1 MTINTSSSSTSTTI
15 KTASISKKF
24 AFTYDHPNQKIV
36 GTDINFQKAGIPGS
50 ALEKE
55 LIARME
61 ARPTYGFTII
71 PTEQKP
77 AKQSYKGLN
86 FDLMMDYV
94 ELKGTEFQKAEFE
107 EIVNRDSSFPVIK
120 SWFVENFK
128 VGFTVEKAKHE
139 IATAKNNAKKKA
151 AKESLKAQK
160 AAVRK
165 VVKANMAKVAPAV
178 VELPSA
184 SNF

>member
-1 MTINTSSSSTSTTI
+1 MTNTTSSSITSTTI
-15 KTASISKKF
+15 KTASTSKKF
-24 AFTYDHPNQKIV
+24 AFTFDHVNQKIV

-120 SWFVENFK
+120 SWFVDNFK

-139 IATAKNNAKKKA
+139 IATAKNNAKKMA

>member
-24 AFTYDHPNQKIV
+24 AFIYDHPNQKIV

-139 IATAKNNAKKKA
+139 IATAKNNAKKMA